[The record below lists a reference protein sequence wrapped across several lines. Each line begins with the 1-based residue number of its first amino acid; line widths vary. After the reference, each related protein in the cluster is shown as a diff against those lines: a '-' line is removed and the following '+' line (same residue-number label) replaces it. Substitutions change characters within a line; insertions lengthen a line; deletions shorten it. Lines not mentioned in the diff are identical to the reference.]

1 MATLSNSEE
10 AVGKFRQLVS
20 CGEETWKYFGRW
32 KDVSEGGK
40 TYTFTIELIL

>member
-10 AVGKFRQLVS
+10 AVADSVS
-20 CGEETWKYFGRW
+20 MSREVGEE
-32 KDVSEGGK
+32 E